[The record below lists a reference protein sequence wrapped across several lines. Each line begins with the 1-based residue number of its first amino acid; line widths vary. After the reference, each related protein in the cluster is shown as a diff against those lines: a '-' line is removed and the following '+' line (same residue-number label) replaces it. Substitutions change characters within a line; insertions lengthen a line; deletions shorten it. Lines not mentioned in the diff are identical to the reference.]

1 MAGRKV
7 EGPLKSRLCLLM
19 FCPLFNHP
27 STRKGKPLM
36 RSAFVFVLATV
47 AGGFV
52 GPATRHV
59 PCQAGRF
66 PPTRPA
72 MPQMKVVSQGKSP
85 LPISATA
92 TAVGAGLVAR
102 VAGVSSFKWLATTV
116 AGSACAAT
124 YGLGILTWWQER
136 PGTIENNAAKAL
148 LSSRHADRWID
159 R

>member
-1 MAGRKV
+1 
-7 EGPLKSRLCLLM
+7 
-19 FCPLFNHP
+19 
-27 STRKGKPLM
+27 M

-59 PCQAGRF
+59 PCQAGRV

-72 MPQMKVVSQGKSP
+72 MPQMKVVSQGKSQ
-85 LPISATA
+85 LPMSATA
-92 TAVGAGLVAR
+92 TAAVGAGLAAR

-116 AGSACAAT
+116 AGAACAAT
-124 YGLGILTWWQER
+124 YGLGILKWWQER

-148 LSSRHADRWID
+148 LSSRNADRWTD